1 MALIYQKVNWLMLV
15 LLLAILQLNRLVN
28 QEHSLTMRTFHVGGI
43 ASLTEQ
49 SAYFAKYEGVVQLKD
64 ARTVTNREGQTVVLS
79 RKAKLV
85 LYLIDG
91 RELQRNDLEYGT
103 ILLVTDGQKVTAGT
117 KLANGMPIIRY
128 S

>member
-1 MALIYQKVNWLMLV
+1 
-15 LLLAILQLNRLVN
+15 
-28 QEHSLTMRTFHVGGI
+28 MRTFHVGGT

-49 SAYFAKYEGVVQLKD
+49 SAYFAKYDGIVQLKD

-85 LYLIDG
+85 VLSFDG

-117 KLANGMPIIRY
+117 KLAEWDAHNKVILTEKTGNCPVILI
-128 S
+128 